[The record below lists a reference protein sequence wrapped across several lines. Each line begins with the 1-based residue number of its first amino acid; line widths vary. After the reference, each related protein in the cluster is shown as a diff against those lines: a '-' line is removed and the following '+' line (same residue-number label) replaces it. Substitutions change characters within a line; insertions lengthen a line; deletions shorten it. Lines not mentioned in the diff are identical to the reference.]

1 MRVIRF
7 GSCHF
12 GITNEA
18 YAIFSVLNI
27 IRRATGWRSDYGF
40 SNLKGDMFGGVVSA
54 IMMVPVALGFGAL
67 SGLGPVAAF
76 YGAIA
81 VGLFTAAF
89 GGAAPMISG
98 PSALITIFTAIII
111 SSYADSLAEA
121 FTIVMMAGLFQIA
134 FGLLRLGRFANW
146 LPFPVVRGVFIGVG
160 AYIFLTQTLWFLGA
174 PIEPGIGL
182 FGIIASWP
190 EALLNLN
197 IHALAVAIIT
207 LSVFILW
214 PDRFHRFVPDALVAL
229 ITGALAGVFL
239 FDSAP
244 RLGDTPIGLPEI
256 QIPVFHTHLLIDAIQ
271 PALILAFLSSMY
283 NLLTALII
291 DPLTGRTHQSNRE
304 LVGLGLGNIVTGA
317 LGGLPGAAS
326 APCSLLAARAGGRT
340 AITGMVCAAVLLA
353 VLFGLG
359 RAMSY
364 IPLAA
369 FAGILIKVGWD
380 MMDIRFLRRIPRLSP
395 DIGIVALLTAFLSL
409 VVDVIS
415 AIAVGFIVSGMA
427 NALRFQSQQLNQ
439 TVSTPLLDMVI
450 LPDAM
455 DDPDFDP
462 FRARVGLLSLRGSYS
477 IASAREI
484 VRVISPD
491 LADHEIVIFDFSETT
506 GMDDSAAMAVEDL
519 INSIVRDQDKICI
532 VSGLSDNL
540 EETLSSLGIF
550 DNVPKEDFAKDMDEA
565 HQIAA
570 RILQAQS

>member
-1 MRVIRF
+1 MVI
-7 GSCHF
+7 H
-12 GITNEA
+12 
-18 YAIFSVLNI
+18 SV
-27 IRRATGWRSDYGF
+27 RRITGWQPNYRLA
-40 SNLKGDMFGGVVSA
+40 NLKGDIFGGLVSA
-54 IMMVPVALGFGAL
+54 VMMVPVALGFGAL

-81 VGLFTAAF
+81 VGFFTAAL

-98 PSALITIFTAIII
+98 PSALITIFTAVII

-121 FTIVMMAGLFQIA
+121 FTIVMMAGLIQIA

-146 LPFPVVRGVFIGVG
+146 LPFSVVRGVFVGVG
-160 AYIFLTQTLWFLGA
+160 GYIFITQTLWFLGS

-182 FGIIASWP
+182 FDIIAFWP
-190 EALLNLN
+190 EAILNLN
-197 IHALAVAIIT
+197 VHALAVSVIT
-207 LSVFILW
+207 LAVFISW
-214 PDRFHRFVPDALVAL
+214 PDRLHRFAPDALVAL
-229 ITGALAGVFL
+229 IIGSLAGVFL

-244 RLGDTPIGLPEI
+244 RLGDTPIGIPEI
-256 QIPVFHTHLLIDAIQ
+256 HMPALHGHLLLDAIQ

-291 DPLTGRTHQSNRE
+291 DPITGRTHQPNRE
-304 LVGLGLGNIVTGA
+304 LVGLGIGNIVTGA

-326 APCSLLAARAGGRT
+326 APCSLLAARAGGRS
-340 AITGMVCAAVLLA
+340 AVTGMVCAAVLLA

-359 RAMSY
+359 RAISY
-364 IPLAA
+364 IPHAA

-380 MMDIRFLRRIPRLSP
+380 MMDVRFLRRIPKLSP
-395 DIGIVALLTAFLSL
+395 DIGLVTLLTALLSL
-409 VVDVIS
+409 VFDVIS

-427 NALRFQSQQLNQ
+427 NAMRFQSQQLNQ
-439 TVSTPLLDMVI
+439 TVSTPLLDMI
-450 LPDAM
+450 LFPDAA
-455 DDPDFDP
+455 DDPDSDP

-519 INSIVRDQDKICI
+519 INSIVRDQDKVCI
-532 VSGLSDNL
+532 VSGLSDQL
-540 EETLSSLGIF
+540 EQNLSSLGIF
-550 DNVPKEDFAKDMDEA
+550 DSVPREDFAKDMDEA
-565 HQIAA
+565 KLIAA
-570 RILQAQS
+570 RTLEG

>member
-1 MRVIRF
+1 M
-7 GSCHF
+7 
-12 GITNEA
+12 
-18 YAIFSVLNI
+18 I
-27 IRRATGWRSDYGF
+27 IRSVRRLTGWQPNYGI
-40 SNLKGDMFGGVVSA
+40 SNLKGDMFGGLVSA
-54 IMMVPVALGFGAL
+54 VMMVPVALGFGAL

-81 VGLFTAAF
+81 VGFFTAAL

-98 PSALITIFTAIII
+98 PSALITIFTAVII

-121 FTIVMMAGLFQIA
+121 FTIVMMAGIFQIA

-146 LPFPVVRGVFIGVG
+146 LPFPVVRGVFVGVG
-160 AYIFLTQTLWFLGA
+160 GYIFMTQTLWFLGA
-174 PIEPGIGL
+174 PIEPGIGV
-182 FGIIASWP
+182 FEVIASWP
-190 EALLNLN
+190 NAILNLN
-197 IHALAVAIIT
+197 VHALAVSVIT
-207 LSVFILW
+207 LAVFILW
-214 PDRFHRFVPDALVAL
+214 PDRFHRVVPDALVAL
-229 ITGALAGVFL
+229 VAGALAGVFL
-239 FDSAP
+239 FSQAP
-244 RLGDTPIGLPEI
+244 TIGDTPIGLPEI
-256 QIPVFHTHLLIDAIQ
+256 QAPVLQGSILLDAIQ

-291 DPLTGRTHQSNRE
+291 DPLTGRTHQPNRE
-304 LVGLGLGNIVTGA
+304 LVGLGIGNILTGA
-317 LGGLPGAAS
+317 VGGLPGAAS
-326 APCSLLAARAGGRT
+326 APCALLAARAGGRT
-340 AITGMVCAAVLLA
+340 AVTGIVCAAVLLA
-353 VLFGLG
+353 ILFGLG
-359 RAMSY
+359 RAIAY
-364 IPLAA
+364 IPHAA

-380 MMDIRFLRRIPRLSP
+380 MMDFRFLRRIPRLSP
-395 DIGIVALLTAFLSL
+395 DIGLVTLLTALLSL

-439 TVSTPLLDMVI
+439 TISTPLLDMVI
-450 LPDAM
+450 FPDAM
-455 DDPDFDP
+455 ADPDFDP

-519 INSIVRDQDKICI
+519 INSIVRDQDKVCI

-550 DNVPKEDFAKDMDEA
+550 DSVPTEDFAEDMDEA
-565 HQIAA
+565 KLIAA
-570 RILQAQS
+570 RILEG

>member
-1 MRVIRF
+1 M
-7 GSCHF
+7 
-12 GITNEA
+12 
-18 YAIFSVLNI
+18 I
-27 IRRATGWRSDYGF
+27 IRSVRRLTGWQPNYGV
-40 SNLKGDMFGGVVSA
+40 SNLKGDMFGGLVSA
-54 IMMVPVALGFGAL
+54 VMMVPVALGFGAL

-81 VGLFTAAF
+81 VGFFTAAL

-98 PSALITIFTAIII
+98 PSALITIFTAVII

-121 FTIVMMAGLFQIA
+121 FTIVMMAGVFQIA

-146 LPFPVVRGVFIGVG
+146 LPFPVVRGVFVGVG
-160 AYIFLTQTLWFLGA
+160 GYIFMTQTLWFLGA
-174 PIEPGIGL
+174 PIEPGIGV
-182 FGIIASWP
+182 FEVIASWP
-190 EALLNLN
+190 NAILNLN
-197 IHALAVAIIT
+197 VHALAVSVIT
-207 LSVFILW
+207 LAVFILW
-214 PDRFHRFVPDALVAL
+214 PDRFHRVVPDALVAL
-229 ITGALAGVFL
+229 VAGALAGVFL
-239 FDSAP
+239 FSQAP
-244 RLGDTPIGLPEI
+244 TIGDTPIGLPEI
-256 QIPVFHTHLLIDAIQ
+256 QAPVLQGSILLDAIQ

-291 DPLTGRTHQSNRE
+291 DPLTGRTHQPNRE
-304 LVGLGLGNIVTGA
+304 LVGLGIGNILTGA
-317 LGGLPGAAS
+317 VGGLPGAAS
-326 APCSLLAARAGGRT
+326 APCALLAARAGGRT
-340 AITGMVCAAVLLA
+340 AVTGIVCAAVLLA
-353 VLFGLG
+353 ILFGLG
-359 RAMSY
+359 RAIAY
-364 IPLAA
+364 IPHAA

-380 MMDIRFLRRIPRLSP
+380 MMDFRFLRRIPRLSP
-395 DIGIVALLTAFLSL
+395 DIGLVTLLTALLSL

-439 TVSTPLLDMVI
+439 TISTPLLDMVI
-450 LPDAM
+450 FPDAM
-455 DDPDFDP
+455 ADPDFDP

-519 INSIVRDQDKICI
+519 INSIVRDQDKVCI

-550 DNVPKEDFAKDMDEA
+550 DSVPTEDFAEDMDEA
-565 HQIAA
+565 KLIAA
-570 RILQAQS
+570 RILEG

>member
-1 MRVIRF
+1 M
-7 GSCHF
+7 
-12 GITNEA
+12 
-18 YAIFSVLNI
+18 I
-27 IRRATGWRSDYGF
+27 IRSVRRLTGWQPNYGV
-40 SNLKGDMFGGVVSA
+40 SNLKGDMFGGLVSA
-54 IMMVPVALGFGAL
+54 VMMVPVALGFGAL

-81 VGLFTAAF
+81 VGFFTAAL

-98 PSALITIFTAIII
+98 PSALITIFTAVII

-121 FTIVMMAGLFQIA
+121 FTIVMMAGVFQIA

-146 LPFPVVRGVFIGVG
+146 LPFPVVRGVFVGVG
-160 AYIFLTQTLWFLGA
+160 GYIFMTQTLWFLGA
-174 PIEPGIGL
+174 PIEPGIGV
-182 FGIIASWP
+182 FEVIASWP
-190 EALLNLN
+190 NAILNLN
-197 IHALAVAIIT
+197 VHALAVSVIT
-207 LSVFILW
+207 LAVFILW
-214 PDRFHRFVPDALVAL
+214 PDRFHRVVPDALVAL
-229 ITGALAGVFL
+229 VAGALAGVFL
-239 FDSAP
+239 FSQAP
-244 RLGDTPIGLPEI
+244 TIGDTPIGLPEI
-256 QIPVFHTHLLIDAIQ
+256 QAPVLQGNILLDAIQ

-291 DPLTGRTHQSNRE
+291 DPLTGRTHQPNRE
-304 LVGLGLGNIVTGA
+304 LVGLGIGNILTGA
-317 LGGLPGAAS
+317 VGGLPGAAS
-326 APCSLLAARAGGRT
+326 APCALLAARAGGRT
-340 AITGMVCAAVLLA
+340 AVTGIVCAAVLLA
-353 VLFGLG
+353 ILFGLG
-359 RAMSY
+359 RAIAY
-364 IPLAA
+364 IPHAA

-380 MMDIRFLRRIPRLSP
+380 MMDFRFLRRIPRLSP
-395 DIGIVALLTAFLSL
+395 DIGLVTLLTALLSL

-439 TVSTPLLDMVI
+439 TISTPLLDMVI
-450 LPDAM
+450 FPDAM
-455 DDPDFDP
+455 ADPDFDP

-519 INSIVRDQDKICI
+519 INSIVRDQDKVCI

-550 DNVPKEDFAKDMDEA
+550 DSVPTEDFAEDMDEA
-565 HQIAA
+565 KLIAA
-570 RILQAQS
+570 RILEG

>member
-1 MRVIRF
+1 M
-7 GSCHF
+7 
-12 GITNEA
+12 
-18 YAIFSVLNI
+18 
-27 IRRATGWRSDYGF
+27 
-40 SNLKGDMFGGVVSA
+40 SA
-54 IMMVPVALGFGAL
+54 VMMVPVALGFGAL

-76 YGAIA
+76 YGAIV
-81 VGLFTAAF
+81 VGFSTAAL

-98 PSALITIFTAIII
+98 PSALITIFTAVII

-121 FTIVMMAGLFQIA
+121 FTIVMMAGLIQIA

-146 LPFPVVRGVFIGVG
+146 LPFSVVRGVFIGVG
-160 AYIFLTQTLWFLGA
+160 GYIFITQTLWFLGS

-182 FGIIASWP
+182 FDIIASWP
-190 EALLNLN
+190 NAILNLN
-197 IHALAVAIIT
+197 IHALAVAVIT
-207 LSVFILW
+207 LAVFISW

-229 ITGALAGVFL
+229 IVGALAGVFI

-256 QIPVFHTHLLIDAIQ
+256 QMPVLHVHLLIDAIQ

-291 DPLTGRTHQSNRE
+291 DPLTGRTHQPNRE
-304 LVGLGLGNIVTGA
+304 LVGLGIGNIVTGA

-326 APCSLLAARAGGRT
+326 APCSLLAARAGGRS
-340 AITGMVCAAVLLA
+340 AVTGMVCAGVLLA

-359 RAMSY
+359 RAISY
-364 IPLAA
+364 IPHAA

-380 MMDIRFLRRIPRLSP
+380 MMDLRFLRRIPKLSP
-395 DIGIVALLTAFLSL
+395 DIGLVTLLTAILSL

-415 AIAVGFIVSGMA
+415 AIAVGFIVSSMA
-427 NALRFQSQQLNQ
+427 NALRSQSQQLNQ
-439 TVSTPLLDMVI
+439 TISTPLLDMVI
-450 LPDAM
+450 FPDEM

-519 INSIVRDQDKICI
+519 INSIVRDQDKVCI
-532 VSGLSDNL
+532 VSGLSDQLEQNL
-540 EETLSSLGIF
+540 NSLGIF
-550 DNVPKEDFAKDMDEA
+550 DSVTREDFAKDMDEA
-565 HQIAA
+565 KLIAA
-570 RILQAQS
+570 RTLES

>member
-1 MRVIRF
+1 M
-7 GSCHF
+7 
-12 GITNEA
+12 
-18 YAIFSVLNI
+18 I
-27 IRRATGWRSDYGF
+27 IRSVRRITGWQPSYGVG
-40 SNLKGDMFGGVVSA
+40 NLKGDLFGGIVSA
-54 IMMVPVALGFGAL
+54 VMMVPVALGFGAL

-81 VGLFTAAF
+81 VGFFTAIL

-98 PSALITIFTAIII
+98 PSALITIFTAVII
-111 SSYADSLAEA
+111 SSYADNLAEA
-121 FTIVMMAGLFQIA
+121 FTIVMMAGLIQIA

-146 LPFPVVRGVFIGVG
+146 LPFSVVRGVFVGVG
-160 AYIFLTQTLWFLGA
+160 GYIFMTQTLWFLGS

-182 FGIIASWP
+182 FDIIASLP
-190 EALLNLN
+190 NAILNVNL
-197 IHALAVAIIT
+197 HALAVAVIT
-207 LSVFILW
+207 LAVFISW
-214 PDRFHRFVPDALVAL
+214 PDRLHRFVPDALVAL
-229 ITGALAGVFL
+229 IVGALAGLFL

-256 QIPVFHTHLLIDAIQ
+256 QVPVFHGHVLLDAIQ

-291 DPLTGRTHQSNRE
+291 DPLTGRTHQPNRE
-304 LVGLGLGNIVTGA
+304 LVGLGIGNIVTGA
-317 LGGLPGAAS
+317 IGGLPGAAT

-340 AITGMVCAAVLLA
+340 AVTGIVCASLLLA
-353 VLFGLG
+353 ILFGLG
-359 RAMSY
+359 RAISY
-364 IPLAA
+364 IPHAA

-380 MMDIRFLRRIPRLSP
+380 MMDVRFLRRIPKLSP
-395 DIGIVALLTAFLSL
+395 DIGLVTLLTALLSL
-409 VVDVIS
+409 VFDVIT

-439 TVSTPLLDMVI
+439 TVSTPLLDMI
-450 LPDAM
+450 LFPDAA

-491 LADHEIVIFDFSETT
+491 LADHEVVIFDFSETS

-519 INSIVRDQDKICI
+519 INSIVRDQDKDCI
-532 VSGLSDNL
+532 ISGLSDQL
-540 EETLSSLGIF
+540 EEDLSALGIF
-550 DNVPKEDFAKDMDEA
+550 DNVPSEDFAQDMDDA
-565 HQIAA
+565 KVIAA
-570 RILQAQS
+570 RILEE

>member
-1 MRVIRF
+1 M
-7 GSCHF
+7 
-12 GITNEA
+12 
-18 YAIFSVLNI
+18 I
-27 IRRATGWRSDYGF
+27 IRSVRRLTGWQPNYGVA
-40 SNLKGDMFGGVVSA
+40 NLKGDMFGGLVSA
-54 IMMVPVALGFGAL
+54 VMMVPVALGFGAL

-81 VGLFTAAF
+81 VGLFTAAL

-98 PSALITIFTAIII
+98 PSALITIFTAVII
-111 SSYADSLAEA
+111 SSYADSLTEA
-121 FTIVMMAGLFQIA
+121 FTIVMMAGVFQIA

-146 LPFPVVRGVFIGVG
+146 LPFPVVRGVFVGVG
-160 AYIFLTQTLWFLGA
+160 GYIFMTQTLWFLGA
-174 PIEPGIGL
+174 PIEPGIGV
-182 FGIIASWP
+182 FEVIASWP
-190 EALLNLN
+190 NAILNLN
-197 IHALAVAIIT
+197 VHALSVSVIT
-207 LSVFILW
+207 LAVFILW
-214 PDRFHRFVPDALVAL
+214 PDRFHRVVPDALVAL
-229 ITGALAGVFL
+229 IAGALAGVFL
-239 FDSAP
+239 FSQAP
-244 RLGDTPIGLPEI
+244 TIGDTPIGLPEI
-256 QIPVFHTHLLIDAIQ
+256 QLPVLQGGILLDAIQ

-291 DPLTGRTHQSNRE
+291 DPLTGRTHQPNRE
-304 LVGLGLGNIVTGA
+304 LVGLGIGNIVTGA
-317 LGGLPGAAS
+317 VGGLPGAAS

-340 AITGMVCAAVLLA
+340 AVTGIVCAAVLLA
-353 VLFGLG
+353 ILFGLG
-359 RAMSY
+359 RAISY
-364 IPLAA
+364 IPHAA

-380 MMDIRFLRRIPRLSP
+380 MMDFRFLRRIPRLSP
-395 DIGIVALLTAFLSL
+395 DIGLVTLLTAFLSL

-439 TVSTPLLDMVI
+439 TISTPLLDMVI
-450 LPDAM
+450 FPDAM

-519 INSIVRDQDKICI
+519 INSIVRDQDKVCI
-532 VSGLSDNL
+532 VSGLAGNL

-550 DNVPKEDFAKDMDEA
+550 DSVPTDDFAEDMDEA
-565 HQIAA
+565 KLIAA
-570 RILQAQS
+570 RILEG

>member
-1 MRVIRF
+1 M
-7 GSCHF
+7 
-12 GITNEA
+12 
-18 YAIFSVLNI
+18 I
-27 IRRATGWRSDYGF
+27 IRSVRRLTGWQPSYGVA
-40 SNLKGDMFGGVVSA
+40 NLKGDMFGGLVSA
-54 IMMVPVALGFGAL
+54 VMMVPVALGFGAL

-81 VGLFTAAF
+81 VGFFTAAL

-98 PSALITIFTAIII
+98 PSALITIFTAVII

-121 FTIVMMAGLFQIA
+121 FTIVMMAGVFQIA

-146 LPFPVVRGVFIGVG
+146 LPFPVVRGVFVGVG
-160 AYIFLTQTLWFLGA
+160 GYIFMTQTLWFLGA
-174 PIEPGIGL
+174 PIEPGIGV
-182 FGIIASWP
+182 FEVIASWP
-190 EALLNLN
+190 NAILNLN
-197 IHALAVAIIT
+197 VHALVVSVIT
-207 LSVFILW
+207 LAVFILW
-214 PDRFHRFVPDALVAL
+214 PDRFHRVVPDALVAL
-229 ITGALAGVFL
+229 IAGALAGVFL
-239 FDSAP
+239 FSQAP
-244 RLGDTPIGLPEI
+244 TIGDTPIGLPEI
-256 QIPVFHTHLLIDAIQ
+256 QLPVLQGGILLDAIQ

-291 DPLTGRTHQSNRE
+291 DPLTGRTHQPNRE
-304 LVGLGLGNIVTGA
+304 LVGLGIGNIVTGA
-317 LGGLPGAAS
+317 VGGLPGAAS

-340 AITGMVCAAVLLA
+340 AVTGIVCAAVLLA
-353 VLFGLG
+353 ILFGLG
-359 RAMSY
+359 RAISY
-364 IPLAA
+364 IPHAA

-380 MMDIRFLRRIPRLSP
+380 MMDFRFLRRIPRLSP
-395 DIGIVALLTAFLSL
+395 DIGLVTLLTAFLSL

-439 TVSTPLLDMVI
+439 TISTPLLDMVI
-450 LPDAM
+450 FPDAM

-519 INSIVRDQDKICI
+519 INSIVRDQDKVCI
-532 VSGLSDNL
+532 VSGLAGNL

-550 DNVPKEDFAKDMDEA
+550 DSVPTEDFAEDMDEA
-565 HQIAA
+565 KLIAA
-570 RILQAQS
+570 RILEG